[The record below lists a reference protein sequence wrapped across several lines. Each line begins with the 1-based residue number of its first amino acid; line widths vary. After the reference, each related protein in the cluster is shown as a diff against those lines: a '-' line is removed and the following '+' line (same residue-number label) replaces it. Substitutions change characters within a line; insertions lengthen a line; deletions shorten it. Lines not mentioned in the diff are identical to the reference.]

1 MDNNSSAFGNVPHN
15 KQSLQEKY
23 GLSFEDVDS
32 ILISCGLA
40 VDQHE
45 YSHDDINNSFEPAVK
60 TFQSQKDSQSSSST
74 QSKPSIKPKK
84 AAVNLFE
91 PESKCTSIIELK
103 SMASE
108 WLNAKISLSQM
119 LQIIE
124 ACGLSEKDEYTP
136 FECERVEALI
146 KNQGE
151 PIDLKST
158 ISNTTTAS
166 EAGLAYL
173 VDKITDNLASKAP
186 GFINQMY
193 LQKVSDKLAQSQDEI
208 RDFYVELE
216 ETILAE
222 LSGKKSPLEAMLEAR
237 THKNLLPLS
246 LMKSAELAPESKN
259 DTTTT

>member
-1 MDNNSSAFGNVPHN
+1 MDNNQALDNAPHN
-15 KQSLQEKY
+15 RESLKTEY
-23 GLSFEDVDS
+23 GLSTEDVDS
-32 ILISCGLA
+32 ILISCGLPI
-40 VDQHE
+40 DQYE
-45 YSHDDINNSFEPAVK
+45 YSHDEIKNSFEPAVK
-60 TFQSQKDSQSSSST
+60 TFQSQKHSQSSSST

-84 AAVNLFE
+84 AANLLE
-91 PESKCTSIIELK
+91 PESKSTSIIELK

-124 ACGLSEKDEYTP
+124 ACGLSEKDDYTP

-193 LQKVSDKLAQSQDEI
+193 LQKVADKLSQSQDEI

-237 THKNLLPLS
+237 THKNLFPPS
-246 LMKSAELAPESKN
+246 LMKSAELLPESKN
-259 DTTTT
+259 DTTTI